1 MKKRRYQ
8 TALKPSHGRQ
18 HLVDEAERA
27 SGGRAEIGRFRFDWK
42 TLTAEV
48 RQFVLHGTE
57 PAGEQPLVRADS
69 IRVGL
74 RIISLMER
82 NIDIASLTLV
92 RPQVNIIVDAQGRT
106 NFPSPKLS
114 RPITTDPIQMIVQLA
129 IKQVAVQQGIVHVG
143 DRELPLDIRG
153 ENLDLALSY
162 DVTGPRYQGK
172 IAMQKMH
179 VDSGRMLDLAFDMNS
194 EILLERKTVRFER
207 GHLAMPKSSVDF
219 SGVVTDVLN
228 PQLAMDVKATGDLA
242 ELSKP
247 LSLAQPNRG
256 VVTFI
261 GKVTYSAAEKFLLA
275 GNLSGNGLAVSQDGM
290 HVSDIRIS
298 SSIRFDLHDIAL
310 RDLKV
315 SALGGAFS
323 GRADLKALSNYKV
336 SGRVAGLSLEA
347 LTRAANVKG
356 VVWSGQ
362 LAGPVEVGGT
372 LSPRASDFK
381 GSAQLDL
388 TRGTGGVP
396 VSGQLDV
403 AYDQRSQRIELGK
416 SHVETAASKLN
427 FDGTLGEHLDVRLES
442 KDLNDLLPGLAMAS
456 TSAPEKLPLSLT
468 AGGSALF
475 EGTVDG
481 KPSAAALKGHILLTQ
496 FTSGG
501 QSFDRLT
508 ANVAANENGIRLQAV
523 TLAKDQMVLE
533 GSADAGLQNWKLVD
547 ASPVSANLKL
557 RGAQIAAL
565 LAIAGQKA
573 PVDGLLSGAISLDG
587 TLGNPRASMQA
598 LVEKPVAYGEKF
610 DRFRTQIRYADN
622 SLEIVNGELSQG
634 AAEISV
640 AGAYHHKSGEWKDG
654 SVRFDVTTK
663 GFTLEQVR
671 NIQEYRP
678 GIKGRFALH
687 VAGDATIA
695 KLTPLLNHL
704 NGQLTVQSLVVD
716 EKQIGSV
723 AVDASTVGTTLTIG
737 ASGEL
742 RGSKIAGNGIFQL
755 TGDYPAKGELVFS
768 PMTIATIQDLATP
781 KGKDRLPVDG
791 VVEGRITF
799 AGPARTPD
807 LMTARVEVP
816 KLELISAQNA
826 AQPSGLAIGGKN
838 GSAKLAQDLV
848 LRNAGPIV
856 MTVDGKGIHIQSAHM
871 VGRDSNVEATGTI
884 NLRDDKNPWDLR
896 ITGSVNMAILQDFQP
911 GLLAS
916 GKSIV
921 NATFRGTLSQP
932 QLNGRLE
939 LNNASFYLEN
949 MPNGIDQANG
959 VLLFD
964 RNRATIANQLTA
976 RTGGGQIALTGFV
989 GFGTGEI
996 IYRLQGR
1003 ADNVR
1008 YRGEGVSVTGNA
1020 NVTLTGTS
1028 THSLLAG
1035 TLTIVKA
1042 GFNPKADLGSL
1053 LLASSI
1059 PISTPTTPNQFLRGL
1074 QLDVHIGT
1082 IPNLQFQTS
1091 LSADLQ
1097 ADADL
1102 HVHGSAVRP
1111 VLSGRVDVNQGEV
1124 RFFGNKYTINRG
1136 DIAFYNTT
1144 KIEPVLD
1151 MDLETQVRGVTV
1163 NINFSGPI
1171 NKLNLSYRSDPPLQP
1186 SEIIALLAVGRAP
1199 GTNSALSGSQTLTQ
1213 QSVLATSTNTLL
1225 GQAISAPVSSRLQ
1238 RFFGVSRLKIDPLLT
1253 GVNATPQA
1261 RLTLEQQ
1268 ISKDITLTY
1277 VTNLAQ
1283 ANQQLVKV
1291 EWDINTNWSAVAIR
1305 EENGVFGI
1313 DFLYKK
1319 RFK

>member
-1 MKKRRYQ
+1 M
-8 TALKPSHGRQ
+8 
-18 HLVDEAERA
+18 
-27 SGGRAEIGRFRFDWK
+27 
-42 TLTAEV
+42 
-48 RQFVLHGTE
+48 
-57 PAGEQPLVRADS
+57 
-69 IRVGL
+69 GL
-74 RIISLMER
+74 
-82 NIDIASLTLV
+82 
-92 RPQVNIIVDAQGRT
+92 
-106 NFPSPKLS
+106 
-114 RPITTDPIQMIVQLA
+114 
-129 IKQVAVQQGIVHVG
+129 
-143 DRELPLDIRG
+143 
-153 ENLDLALSY
+153 
-162 DVTGPRYQGK
+162 VTG
-172 IAMQKMH
+172 
-179 VDSGRMLDLAFDMNS
+179 L
-194 EILLERKTVRFER
+194 
-207 GHLAMPKSSVDF
+207 
-219 SGVVTDVLN
+219 LN

-247 LSLAQPNRG
+247 LSLVQPDRG
-256 VVTFI
+256 IVNFS
-261 GKVTYSAAEKFLLA
+261 GKVTYNTADKFLL
-275 GNLSGNGLAVSQDGM
+275 SGNVFGTGLAVRQDGVQ
-290 HVSDIRIS
+290 VSGIRMN
-298 SSIRFDLHDIAL
+298 SSIRFDWHDLAL

-315 SALGGAFS
+315 AALGGTFS
-323 GRADLKALSNYKV
+323 GRADLKEFNSYKAV
-336 SGRVAGLSLEA
+336 GTVAGLSLEA
-347 LTRAANVKG
+347 LSRAANVKG
-356 VVWSGQ
+356 IVWSGA
-362 LAGPVEVGGT
+362 LAGPVEISGT
-372 LSPRASDFK
+372 LARRATDFR
-381 GSAQLDL
+381 GAGQLDL

-396 VSGQLDV
+396 VSGRLDI
-403 AYDQRSQRIELGK
+403 AYDQHTQRIELGK
-416 SHVETAASKLN
+416 SHVETAASRVN
-427 FDGTLGEHLDVRLES
+427 FNGTLGEHLDVRLES
-442 KDLNDLLPGLAMAS
+442 KDLHDLLPALAMAS
-456 TSAPEKLPLSLT
+456 TTSAPENLPLSLT
-468 AGGSALF
+468 PGGSALF
-475 EGTVDG
+475 EGTIDG
-481 KPSAAALKGHILLTQ
+481 KPSAAALKGRIALTQ
-496 FTSGG
+496 FTSEG

-508 ANVAANENGIRLQAV
+508 ANVAADENRVHLQTVA
-523 TLAKDQMVLE
+523 LAKDQMVLE
-533 GSADAGLQNWKLVD
+533 GSADAGLRNWKLVD

-557 RGAQIAAL
+557 RGAEIAAL
-565 LAIAGQKA
+565 LAIAQQKA
-573 PVDGLLSGAISLDG
+573 PVDGLLSGAITVDG
-587 TLGNPRASMQA
+587 TLGKPRASMQV

-610 DRFRTQIRYADN
+610 DRFRAQVRYAEDV
-622 SLEIVNGELSQG
+622 LEILNGELVQG
-634 AAEISV
+634 AAQVAV
-640 AGAYHHKSGEWKDG
+640 AGAYHHKTGEWKDG

-678 GIKGRFALH
+678 GIKGRFTLRFT
-687 VAGDATIA
+687 GDATIA

-723 AVDASTVGTTLTIG
+723 AIDASTVGTTLTVG
-737 ASGEL
+737 ASGDL

-768 PMTIATIQDLATP
+768 PMTIATIQDLGTP
-781 KGKDRLPVDG
+781 KGKERLPADG
-791 VVEGRITF
+791 MIEGRITF

-807 LMTARVEVP
+807 RMTARIEVP
-816 KLELISAQNA
+816 KLELISARTA
-826 AQPSGLAIGGKN
+826 AQQSGSIIG
-838 GSAKLAQDLV
+838 AKSGTAKMAQDLV
-848 LRNAGPIV
+848 LRNSEPIV
-856 MTVDGKGIHIQSAHM
+856 VTVDGKGIHILSAHM
-871 VGRDSNVEATGTI
+871 VGRDSNVEATGTL

-896 ITGSVNMAILQDFQP
+896 VTGSVNMALLQDYQP
-911 GLLAS
+911 GLVAS

-921 NATFRGTLSQP
+921 NATIRGTLSQP

-939 LNNASFYLEN
+939 LNNASFYLED

-964 RNRATIANQLTA
+964 RNRATIADQLTA

-996 IYRLQGR
+996 ITVSR
-1003 ADNVR
+1003 AR
-1008 YRGEGVSVTGNA
+1008 RQCPVSRRRRQRDGNA

-1074 QLDVHIGT
+1074 QLDVHIET
-1082 IPNLQFQTS
+1082 IPNLQFQTA

-1102 HVHGSAVRP
+1102 HVHGGAVRP

-1136 DIAFYNTT
+1136 GIAFYNTT

-1199 GTNSALSGSQTLTQ
+1199 GTNSALAGSQTLTQ

-1225 GQAISAPVSSRLQ
+1225 GQAIAAPVSSRLQ